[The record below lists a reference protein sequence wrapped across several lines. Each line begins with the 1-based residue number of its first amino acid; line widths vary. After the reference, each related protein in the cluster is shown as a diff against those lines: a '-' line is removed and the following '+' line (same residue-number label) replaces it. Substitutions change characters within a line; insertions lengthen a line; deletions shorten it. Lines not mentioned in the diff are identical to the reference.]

1 MFKNLK
7 AKIKEIAMIAVQRA
21 EITLGSNKGKE
32 KKEMAIAYIVSHI
45 PIVSPLQKL
54 VAMLLSSFID
64 DAVEFAVHYM
74 NEGGFNGTNK

>member
-32 KKEMAIAYIVSHI
+32 KS
-45 PIVSPLQKL
+45 
-54 VAMLLSSFID
+54 
-64 DAVEFAVHYM
+64 
-74 NEGGFNGTNK
+74 GTACDF

>member
-7 AKIKEIAMIAVQRA
+7 AKIREIAISVVRLA
-21 EITLGSNKGKE
+21 EETLGSNKGKE
-32 KKEMAIAYIVSHI
+32 KKALAIEYIVSHL
-45 PIVSPLQKL
+45 PIVAPLQKL
-54 VAMLLSSFID
+54 IAMLLSSFID